1 MSNLILINIHIMD
14 MKGHMLIC
22 LFIFMLV
29 VKERGEI
36 VIKIKDVYQVRNEV
50 VIKKE
55 MKYLYLKMSL
65 KLFMDD
71 HTKDYTKSIR
81 CL

>member
-1 MSNLILINIHIMD
+1 MSMSNLILININIMD

-22 LFIFMLV
+22 LFIFMLAA
-29 VKERGEI
+29 KERGE
-36 VIKIKDVYQVRNEV
+36 KIKDIYQARNEV

-65 KLFMDD
+65 KLFTDD
-71 HTKDYTKSIR
+71 HTKDYAKSIR